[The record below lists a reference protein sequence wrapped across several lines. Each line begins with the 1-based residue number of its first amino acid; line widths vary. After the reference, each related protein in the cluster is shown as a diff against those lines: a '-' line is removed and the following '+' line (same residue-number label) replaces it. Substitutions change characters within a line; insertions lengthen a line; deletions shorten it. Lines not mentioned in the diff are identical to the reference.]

1 MKMKKLRR
9 ALFQMALFVL
19 AAPSVAAVGTPAH
32 AESVLTV
39 SMPRDVDR
47 LDPQRTT
54 LGVSDFIINLIYDPL
69 VAKDPETGQFYPW
82 LAESFTRSDD
92 GKVWQFKLRSGVT
105 FHDGTP
111 LNATAVVK
119 TVERL
124 RDPKTNS
131 PFAGF
136 IGAPT
141 VTAIDEMT
149 VKIAYDQY
157 WATFE
162 DLMVWSPDKLG
173 ILSPAAI
180 DANGVDY
187 GAKPVGTGPFMFKE
201 RVEGDHITLVKNP
214 KYNMPAKPFYKTG
227 GAAKIDKIEFKILP
241 DAQVRLEGQIGDRTQ
256 IMLRDIPARDIK
268 RLAATPN
275 QAINSINAVSVFYA
289 GLNVQKEPT
298 SDPAVRKAFAKAI
311 DRDLIGD
318 TLLQGQV
325 KSAYG
330 YLPPA
335 LAGLG
340 YDSDGLLSDLK
351 LGFDPKAAAKILDD
365 AGWKLGADGKRS
377 KDGKPLQILM
387 WVQNIS
393 PRKEIGEAIQ
403 SMASNV
409 GISVNL
415 VPMESSAFWNGLK
428 DGQMNA
434 WFGDG
439 QMPAPD
445 FLSYHFASDR
455 IPGTNRYRYVNPK
468 VDQLLVKARTT
479 PDRAA
484 RNADYKEI
492 QHIAFGDAAGIP
504 MFYPLI
510 SDAYNKTRVK
520 NYRIHTSNQEYP
532 LWLDLT
538 LD

>member
-1 MKMKKLRR
+1 MRMRTLCRR
-9 ALFQMALFVL
+9 LCQAALFAIALPLVGIGT
-19 AAPSVAAVGTPAH
+19 AAYAAGT
-32 AESVLTV
+32 LTV
-39 SMPRDVDR
+39 SIPRDVDR

-54 LGVSDFIINLIYDPL
+54 LGVSHFMINLIYDPL

-92 GKVWQFKLRSGVT
+92 GKVWQFKLRNGVT

-111 LNATAVVK
+111 LNADAVVK
-119 TVERL
+119 TIERL
-124 RDPKTNS
+124 RNPETNS
-131 PFAGF
+131 PFANF
-136 IGAPT
+136 MGAPK

-149 VKIAYDQY
+149 VEIAYDDY

-180 DANGVDY
+180 AANGLDY

-214 KYNMPAKPFYKTG
+214 AYDMPAKPYYQTG
-227 GAAKIDKIEFKILP
+227 GAAKIDEIQFQVLP
-241 DAQVRLEGQIGDRTQ
+241 DAQVRLEGQLGGRTQ

-268 RLAATPN
+268 RLAGDPG
-275 QAINSINAVSVFYA
+275 QAINSTDAVSVFYT
-289 GLNVQKEPT
+289 GVNVQKDPT
-298 SDPAVRKAFAKAI
+298 SDAAVRKAFAKSI
-311 DRDLIGD
+311 DRDLIAD
-318 TLLQGQV
+318 TLLQGQAT
-325 KSAYG
+325 SAYG

-340 YDSDGLLSDLK
+340 YDSDGLQSGLQ
-351 LGFDPKAAAKILDD
+351 LGYDPKAAAQILED
-365 AGWKLGADGKRS
+365 AGWKLGSDGKRS
-377 KDGKPLQILM
+377 KDGKPLQIEM

-403 SMASNV
+403 SMAAEV
-409 GISVNL
+409 GIGVTL
-415 VPMESSAFWNGLK
+415 VPMESSAFWGGLK

-455 IPGTNRYRYVNPK
+455 IPGTNRYRYVNAD
-468 VDQLLVKARTT
+468 VDQLLAKGRST
-479 PDRAA
+479 PDKAA
-484 RNADYKEI
+484 RNETYKAVQQSAI
-492 QHIAFGDAAGIP
+492 GDAAGIP

-510 SDAYNKTRVK
+510 SDAFNSTRVK
-520 NYRIHTSNQEYP
+520 NYRIHSGNQEYP